1 MKEIF
6 LTHNRSWTVREV
18 VAVVILLIIVT
29 VGLIWLYRKKRI
41 VLSQVIASE
50 LLFAFL
56 AIVLASTVFTRTP
69 NGVHDYELLPFW
81 SWREVIA
88 GNRLMLEEILLNMI
102 LLAPAG
108 FLLPF
113 VFNKRIVWYKA
124 FLMGVGF
131 STPIEVSQ
139 LLLCRGLFEWDD
151 ILHNALGAM
160 AGCGVAERLFGRLI
174 FEQ

>member
-6 LTHNRSWTVREV
+6 LTHNRPWTVREV
-18 VAVVILLIIVT
+18 VAVIILLIIVT
-29 VGLIWLYRKKRI
+29 VGLIWLYRKKQI

-56 AIVLASTVFTRTP
+56 AIVLASTVFTRTA

-81 SWREVIA
+81 SWREVIT
-88 GNRLMLEEILLNMI
+88 GDRLMLKEILLNMI

-108 FLLPF
+108 FLLPS
-113 VFNKRIVWYKA
+113 VFHKKIVWYKA

-131 STPIEVSQ
+131 STLIEVSQ

-160 AGCGVAERLFGRLI
+160 AGCGVA
-174 FEQ
+174 

>member
-69 NGVHDYELLPFW
+69 NGVHNYELLLFW
-81 SWREVIA
+81 SWIEVIA
-88 GNRLMLEEILLNMI
+88 DDRLMLEEILLNMI

-131 STPIEVSQ
+131 SALIEVSQ

-160 AGCGVAERLFGRLI
+160 AGCGVAERLFGR
-174 FEQ
+174 FQ

>member
-6 LTHNRSWTVREV
+6 LTHNRPWTVREV

-50 LLFAFL
+50 LLVVFL

-88 GNRLMLEEILLNMI
+88 GDRLMLEEILLNMI

-108 FLLPF
+108 FLFSF
-113 VFNKRIVWYKA
+113 VFRKKIVWYKA
-124 FLMGVGF
+124 FLMRVGF
-131 STPIEVSQ
+131 STLIEVSQ
-139 LLLCRGLFEWDD
+139 FLLCRGLFEWDD
-151 ILHNALGAM
+151 ILHNTLGAM
-160 AGCGVAERLFGRLI
+160 AGCGVAERLFGR
-174 FEQ
+174 FQ